1 MVTLFITTLMSDYYY
16 NTLPLVLY
24 RREKEPYNPV
34 NVNKELY
41 NPAT

>member
-1 MVTLFITTLMSDYYY
+1 V
-16 NTLPLVLY
+16 LVKY
-24 RREKEPYNPV
+24 GSKMKREKEPYNPV